1 MQKVTLSERR
11 GESFGLVCPIVTYL
25 TPTTIIVGLEG
36 LPRKG
41 RPEAGRPAAT
51 PLSINDTDASDLQRS
66 NRLVRTARAFQWLE
80 FSHKFWRFLFS
91 GEQKFLRDARDPR
104 LSVPVSLLNC
114 NLKHIRN
121 RII

>member
-41 RPEAGRPAAT
+41 RPEDGRPAAT
-51 PLSINDTDASDLQRS
+51 PLSINDTDASDLQRG
-66 NRLVRTARAFQWLE
+66 NHPARTACAFQWLE
-80 FSHKFWRFLFS
+80 FCHKFSRFLFS
-91 GEQKFLRDARDPR
+91 GEYQFLRDGCR
-104 LSVPVSLLNC
+104 
-114 NLKHIRN
+114 
-121 RII
+121 